1 MSFSRINYDDDAYKL
16 KLERATAPGDYRLF
30 MNYNENCNKCFPLN
44 GPNNAKS
51 DVSITDQW
59 GGMAELESHLTNR
72 INKLVEDNQFGK
84 NDDYK
89 NIKVNHKN
97 NCPESIA
104 PEDTRFTNPIESY
117 RSMDT
122 TQYKYSPFL
131 HVNSQCEIQEDR
143 IGLNSRL
150 SVKDNFAKLVAMAN
164 SDPNAPISKHTRV
177 RPIPL
182 DQTQVLPPQTSD
194 FSVDICKNF

>member
-1 MSFSRINYDDDAYKL
+1 MSFSRINYDNDAYKL
-16 KLERATAPGDYRLF
+16 KVERTTGPGDYRLF
-30 MNYNENCNKCFPLN
+30 MGYNESCNKCYPMN

-72 INKLVEDNQFGK
+72 VNKLVEDNQFGK

-89 NIKVNHKN
+89 KIQVHHKKL
-97 NCPESIA
+97 CPESIA

-122 TQYKYSPFL
+122 TEYKYNPFL
-131 HVNSQCEIQEDR
+131 HVNGQCEIQEDR
-143 IGLNSRL
+143 IGVNSRL
-150 SVKDNFAKLVAMAN
+150 KAKDSFANLVASAN
-164 SDPNAPISKHTRV
+164 NVHAYGKLATII
-177 RPIPL
+177 RPTPL
-182 DQTQVLPPQTSD
+182 DQTLALPPQTSD